1 MEIRNKESLFII
13 QDGKE
18 YVVRQGTVGVERKR
32 IVFFYDTTRTAAVG
46 YSRDFCLDSPDL
58 FSVSRN
64 LTDKDV
70 SLRDVKKVVEK
81 HHNRLSPDVYANLLN
96 ELETL

>member
-1 MEIRNKESLFII
+1 MEIRNKEPLFII

-58 FSVSRN
+58 FSVSRV
-64 LTDKDV
+64 LTDKEV
-70 SLRDVKKVVEK
+70 SLRDVKKVMEK
-81 HHNRLSPDVYANLLN
+81 HYDEFSPDVYANLLN
-96 ELETL
+96 DLDTL